1 MSYTGQLGT
10 QESSL
15 GSFTLGFDLLSG
27 IVVEEN
33 DILTFTESHVVN
45 IKGFQNSETITFTET
60 NSVYNPIKRVDSS
73 DTLVFTEVADRRVFP
88 GRGGSDVLAF
98 DETSRRRMV
107 FRKNNND
114 TLVFSEENIFSGYD
128 FDEADTL
135 TFVENQTIVR
145 VHNRSGTDVIVFNET
160 PVRNVIL
167 SRAYSENIEFKG
179 GYVRRFGNGS
189 LEIFYPEGRVVK
201 KQNLF
206 VLKGFNS
213 VVTLPNPEF
222 DDSQSNGDT
231 LTIYRS
237 MTNQI
242 YTYVKVQPFKKLNY
256 SFTLTRLK
264 SIELRR
270 FLDSERANKIEIQNH
285 KTEIWI
291 GYLLTNPVQ
300 FTTVKRAEPCGEQVE
315 VTLDFEAVRVS

>member
-1 MSYTGQLGT
+1 MAYTGQLGT
-10 QESSL
+10 QDSTL
-15 GSFTLGFDLLSG
+15 GSFALGLNSQSG
-27 IVVEEN
+27 FEEN
-33 DILTFTESHVVN
+33 DILTFVETHDVN
-45 IKGFQNSETITFTET
+45 IKGIQSSETITFTES
-60 NSVYNPIKRVDSS
+60 NSVYNPVKRVGAS
-73 DTLVFTEVADRRVFP
+73 DTVVFTELAERRVFP

-98 DETSRRRMV
+98 DETSLRRMV
-107 FRKNNND
+107 FEKGNSD
-114 TLVFSEENIFSGYD
+114 TLVFAEENIFSGYD
-128 FDEADTL
+128 FDEADTI
-135 TFVENQTIVR
+135 TFAENQTIVR
-145 VHNRSGTDVIVFNET
+145 VHNRTGTDVIVFSET
-160 PVRNVIL
+160 PVRNVIF

-179 GYVRRFGNGS
+179 GFVRRFGNGS
-189 LEIFYPEGRVVK
+189 LEISYPEGRVVK

-206 VLKGFNS
+206 ILKGFNA
-213 VVTLPNPEF
+213 VITLPNPEF

-242 YTYVKVQPFKKLNY
+242 HTFVKVQPFKKLSY

-270 FLDSERANKIEIQNH
+270 FLNSERANKIEVQNH

-300 FTTVKRAEPCGEQVE
+300 FTTTKRAEPCGEQVE

>member
-10 QESSL
+10 RDSTL
-15 GSFTLGFDLLSG
+15 GSFALGLNSLSD
-27 IVVEEN
+27 IQEN
-33 DILTFTESHVVN
+33 DILTFTESYHVN
-45 IKGFQNSETITFTET
+45 LIGFQESETLTFTET
-60 NSVYNPIKRVDSS
+60 NSVTNPIKRVAGTD
-73 DTLVFTEVADRRVFP
+73 VIAFTETPTRQLYPA
-88 GRGGSDVLAF
+88 RGGSDVLAF
-98 DETSRRRMV
+98 DETSRKNMV
-107 FRKNNND
+107 FAKGNSD
-114 TLVFSEENIFSGYD
+114 TLAFSEIDIRTGYNFTEQD
-128 FDEADTL
+128 NV
-135 TFVENQTIVR
+135 TFVENQTILR
-145 VHNRSGTDVIVFNET
+145 IHNKSGSDVLVFSET
-160 PVRNVIL
+160 PA
-167 SRAYSENIEFKG
+167 RAATFARLFSENIEFKG
-179 GYVRRFGNGS
+179 GYIRRFGNGS

-206 VLKGFNS
+206 ILKGFNS

-222 DDSQSNGDT
+222 DDSESNADT

-237 MTNQI
+237 MNNDI
-242 YTYVKVQPFKKLNY
+242 YTFVKVQPFKKLSY

-270 FLDSERANKIEIQNH
+270 FFDSEKSNKIEIQNH

-291 GYLLTNPVQ
+291 GYLITNPVQ